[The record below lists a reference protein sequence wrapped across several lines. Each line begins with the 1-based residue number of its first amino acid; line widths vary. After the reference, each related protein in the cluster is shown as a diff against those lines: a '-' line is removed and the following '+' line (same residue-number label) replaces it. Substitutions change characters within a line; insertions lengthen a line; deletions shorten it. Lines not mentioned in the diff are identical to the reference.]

1 MLVKDAHPS
10 PHLWKS
16 WAKYE
21 DSNNLI
27 NASKGRYA
35 LKGEVR
41 NDLTNLTL
49 LDI

>member
-10 PHLWKS
+10 PNLWKA

-21 DSNNLI
+21 GLNNLI
-27 NASKGRYA
+27 NASKGRYG